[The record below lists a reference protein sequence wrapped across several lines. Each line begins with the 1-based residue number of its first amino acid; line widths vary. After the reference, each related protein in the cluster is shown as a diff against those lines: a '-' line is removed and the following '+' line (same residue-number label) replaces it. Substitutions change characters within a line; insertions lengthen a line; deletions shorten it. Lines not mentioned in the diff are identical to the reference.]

1 MCSDLFQF
9 AIEFELCDVNTT
21 SKTLM
26 DSKYMTSYMNMN
38 MWHNVSLHKTF
49 MISQHSDSKLYHY
62 KQSGCQTS

>member
-38 MWHNVSLHKTF
+38 M
-49 MISQHSDSKLYHY
+49 
-62 KQSGCQTS
+62 